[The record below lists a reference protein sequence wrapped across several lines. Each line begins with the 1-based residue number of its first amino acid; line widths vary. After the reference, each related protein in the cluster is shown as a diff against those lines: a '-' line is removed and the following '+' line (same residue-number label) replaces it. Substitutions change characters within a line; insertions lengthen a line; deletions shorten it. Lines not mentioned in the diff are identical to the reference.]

1 MTVVKELSD
10 YRRTLTEG
18 AFFQRQNPD
27 FSRHC
32 KMHIYMQHEK
42 CTHLNI

>member
-27 FSRHC
+27 
-32 KMHIYMQHEK
+32 IVK
-42 CTHLNI
+42 CTFTCNMENAHI